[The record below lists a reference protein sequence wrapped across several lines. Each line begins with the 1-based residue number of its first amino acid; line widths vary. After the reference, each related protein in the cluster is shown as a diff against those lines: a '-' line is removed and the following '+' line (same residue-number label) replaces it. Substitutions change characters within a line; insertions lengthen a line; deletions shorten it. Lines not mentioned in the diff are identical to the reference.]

1 MQASFKDLK
10 QFLRPTDLTT
20 VYLRQQ
26 QSGHDD
32 EGNVITAGWSNPI
45 AVRMN
50 IQAAGGS
57 VNAQIWGKDLKYI
70 KSGKYQGNQINE
82 GQQENWGVCVN
93 VTKDSEPDYVINSI
107 QTFSTHKNITLEQRK
122 RGE

>member
-1 MQASFKDLK
+1 MR
-10 QFLRPTDLTT
+10 LRPTDLTT

-107 QTFSTHKNITLEQRK
+107 QTFSTHKNITLEQRR